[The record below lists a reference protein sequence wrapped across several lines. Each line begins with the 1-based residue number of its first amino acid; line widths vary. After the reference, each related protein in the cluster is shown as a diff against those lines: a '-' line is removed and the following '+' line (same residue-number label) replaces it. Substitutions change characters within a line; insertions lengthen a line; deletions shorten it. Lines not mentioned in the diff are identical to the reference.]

1 MPESDFIER
10 TTISSVSLPISIDGK
25 NTFTFEDEDTM
36 RGFAGNMSIQAYLAN
51 QLTVRWWSG
60 YFAWTWS
67 GMRPLQGFNM
77 ARVKSFIPV
86 TYSFWLIRNP

>member
-36 RGFAGNMSIQAYLAN
+36 RGFAGNMSL
-51 QLTVRWWSG
+51 
-60 YFAWTWS
+60 
-67 GMRPLQGFNM
+67 
-77 ARVKSFIPV
+77 
-86 TYSFWLIRNP
+86 